1 MPRRFRGRDKE
12 VTRARLLQ
20 AGFEEVYAH
29 GFQAASIDRI
39 LDRLD
44 LTKGA
49 FFHHFPTK
57 QAFGYALVDETIA
70 DMIRAQWVA
79 PLAASRDPLKTIAE
93 AFEDGVRALEAA
105 PRNLGCPLNNLAQE
119 MSPLDEGFRL
129 RTQQIFE
136 LWMTTYELA
145 LRRGQASGV
154 VRASVD
160 ARSAAFSLVAEIEGI
175 LSLSRNSQD
184 ARVLRHGLRALI
196 RQLDAMRAT
205 AGEDRKEP
213 SVAKTPAMPKS
224 QPAAAERFK
233 AKSARL
239 NRR

>member
-1 MPRRFRGRDKE
+1 MAPRRKSRDKE
-12 VTRARLLQ
+12 ITRARLLQ
-20 AGFEEVYAH
+20 AGFDEVYAH

-39 LDRLD
+39 LERLD

-79 PLAASRDPLKTIAE
+79 PLGASNDPLTGIAD
-93 AFEDGVRALEAA
+93 AFESGVRVLEAA
-105 PRNLGCPLNNLAQE
+105 PVNLGCPLNNLAQE

-129 RTQQIFE
+129 RTQQVFE

-154 VRASVD
+154 VRESVD
-160 ARSAAFSLVAEIEGI
+160 PRAAAFSLVAEIEGI

-184 ARVLRHGLRALI
+184 RRVLRHGLSNLR
-196 RQLDAMRAT
+196 RQLEAMRPPTRSDEQPNPAPLT
-205 AGEDRKEP
+205 RA
-213 SVAKTPAMPKS
+213 AKARRTR
-224 QPAAAERFK
+224 QPG
-233 AKSARL
+233 
-239 NRR
+239 